1 MRTVITFGTYDL
13 FHYGHLRLLERAA
26 SHGDRLVV
34 GVSTDELNED
44 KKGYRPVIPYE
55 HRAAI
60 LEALEVVDEVF
71 PERRLED
78 KRQYAIE
85 HAADVLVMGAD
96 WEGQFDDE
104 LAGVCEVVYLDRT
117 AGVSTTSL
125 KRLLQS
131 GIEEV

>member
-13 FHYGHLRLLERAA
+13 FHYGHLRILERAA
-26 SHGDRLVV
+26 EHGDRLVV

-71 PERRLED
+71 PEHRLED
-78 KRQYAIE
+78 KRQYAID
-85 HAADVLVMGAD
+85 HGADVLVMGAD
-96 WEGQFDDE
+96 WKGRFDDE
-104 LAGVCEVVYLDRT
+104 LEGVCEVVYLDRT
-117 AGVSTTSL
+117 PGVSTTAL
-125 KRLLQS
+125 RRLLRT